1 MEGLVIREHKGH
13 YYVRPGSGVV
23 YDCSISSKLRKSLIY
38 PEADSSS
45 RRHSVDSVRG
55 IAAVN
60 PVAIGD
66 MVVFD
71 DADQAKGVIRAI
83 LPRRSRLCR
92 RASGERPIEQVI
104 IANVD
109 QAVPVFAAEQPPP
122 SLRML
127 DRFLAIAEGQ
137 RIDSAICMNKMDLDL
152 DNTLRRAL
160 RLYEEIG
167 YRVIFTSAL
176 TGEGVADF
184 RDCLTGKISVMF
196 GPSGVGKSTLLNA
209 LQPGLGV
216 RVRETSGWSGKGQH
230 TTTHLELYELDSGGM
245 VADTPG
251 MRELGIWGV
260 DKEGVASLFR
270 EMRPLLGNC
279 RFAHCSHLSEP
290 GCAIKDAV
298 ASGGIDQSRYES
310 YAKLREEQ
318 VDHVHT

>member
-13 YYVRPGSGVV
+13 YYVKPGNGTV

-45 RRHSVDSVRG
+45 RRRRVDAVRG
-55 IAAVN
+55 IGAVN

-83 LPRRSRLCR
+83 LPRRSKLCR
-92 RASGERPIEQVI
+92 RASGDRPIEQVI

-109 QAVPVFAAEQPPP
+109 QAVPVFAAEEPPP

-127 DRFLAIAEGQ
+127 DRFLAIAEAQ
-137 RIDSAICMNKMDLDL
+137 RIDSVICMNKMDLDL
-152 DNTLRRAL
+152 DGRLRRML
-160 RLYEEIG
+160 LVYEGIG
-167 YRVIFTSAL
+167 YRVIFTSAVN
-176 TGEGVADF
+176 GEGVADF
-184 RDCLTGKISVMF
+184 RDSLTGKISVMF
-196 GPSGVGKSTLLNA
+196 GPSGVGKSTLLNTI
-209 LQPGLGV
+209 QPGLGV
-216 RVRETSGWSGKGQH
+216 RVRETSSWSGKGQH
-230 TTTHLELYELDSGGM
+230 TTTHLELYELDGGGM
-245 VADTPG
+245 IADTPG

-260 DKEGVASLFR
+260 DKEGAASLFR
-270 EMRPLLGNC
+270 EMRPMLGSC
-279 RFAHCSHLSEP
+279 RFSHCAHLTEP

-318 VDHVHT
+318 VDHFHT